1 MTALLALLAL
11 LAAADPAPD
20 PAAVADAAVAA
31 AEKAVGEAKT
41 AGVAAPALEEAQKA
55 LARAKAARGE
65 GRLDDA
71 RREADAAWAL
81 LQEARKN
88 APEHTKFRVAVD
100 EEDVTRVAVDR
111 GAVVVDS
118 GSESAPVA
126 SGKSATVG
134 KEKKI
139 AVAPLP
145 AAPALAE
152 PREGAQAPWKIPA
165 EDPRARLVEVPF
177 SWGAVD
183 GASGYELV
191 VARDPSFREVVARVA
206 AKEPRGMLRQALP
219 VGSYFWRVRAR
230 SAAGALGPHS
240 EARRLTVTEKPPA
253 LEVKG
258 PVWK

>member
-1 MTALLALLAL
+1 MTALLATLAL
-11 LAAADPAPD
+11 LLAADPAPD
-20 PAAVADAAVAA
+20 PAALADTALAA
-31 AEKAVGEAKT
+31 AEKAVAEAKAT
-41 AGVAAPALEEAQKA
+41 GVSAPTLDEAHKA

-65 GRLDDA
+65 GNLDLA

-81 LQEARKN
+81 VQEAKKA

-100 EEDVTRVAVDR
+100 DEEVTRVAVDR

-118 GSESAPVA
+118 GTESAPVG

-139 AVAPLP
+139 AVAALP

-152 PREGAQAPWKIPA
+152 PREGGQAPWKIPA
-165 EDPRARLVEVPF
+165 DDPQARLVEIPF
-177 SWGAVD
+177 SWSPVEGA
-183 GASGYELV
+183 AGYELV
-191 VARDPSFREVVARVA
+191 LARDPTFRQVVARVV
-206 AKEPRGMLRQALP
+206 AKEPRGLLRQALP
-219 VGSYFWRVRAR
+219 VGSYFWRVRSR
-230 SAAGALGPHS
+230 SVAGALGPHS
-240 EARRLTVTEKPPA
+240 EARQLQVTEKAPS